1 MSVHKK
7 LMQVRVD
14 LARKGLQ
21 RSGHNKFAGYKYFE
35 LGDFIPQA
43 MDLFLKNDL
52 CGVVSYT
59 AHEATLVITDVEDG
73 TCIVIHSPMATAALK
88 GAHDIQNL
96 GAVESYQRRYLW
108 MTALELTESDP
119 IDSAPPVD
127 IPKKDIPKPIVKSDD
142 QVAKEQR
149 KVDHEMVLQDP
160 FAIHIDTKN
169 DTLSSEDYVSVL
181 MEASKI
187 QLENAQNAE
196 DVKMIYQ
203 VNRKHFDKLKEI
215 DAREHVTVLGLFKD
229 RKEAL
234 NGV

>member
-43 MDLFLKNDL
+43 MDLFLKNNL
-52 CGVVSYT
+52 CGIVSYSPE
-59 AHEATLVITDVEDG
+59 EATLTITDVEDG
-73 TCIVIHSPMATAALK
+73 TCVVIHSPMATAALK

-169 DTLSSEDYVSVL
+169 DTLAPEEYVSVL

-215 DAREHVTVLGLFKD
+215 DAREHVTVLGLFKE

>member
-52 CGVVSYT
+52 CGIVSFAT
-59 AHEATLVITDVEDG
+59 DEATLTITDVEDG
-73 TCIVIHSPMATAALK
+73 TCVVIHSPMATAALK

-119 IDSAPPVD
+119 IDSSEPLP
-127 IPKKDIPKPIVKSDD
+127 IPKKDIPKPIVKSDE
-142 QVAKEQR
+142 QVAKEQK
-149 KVDHEMVLQDP
+149 KVDHEIVLADP
-160 FAIHIDTKN
+160 FAIHIESKGDI
-169 DTLSSEDYVSVL
+169 LSPEEYASVL
-181 MEASKI
+181 MDASKL
-187 QLENAQNAE
+187 QLESAKDADE
-196 DVKMIYQ
+196 VKMIYQ
-203 VNRKHFDKLKEI
+203 VNRKHYDKLKEV
-215 DAREHVTVLGLFKD
+215 DAREHVNVLGLFKQ
-229 RKEAL
+229 RKEEL

>member
-52 CGVVSYT
+52 CGIVSYS
-59 AHEATLVITDVEDG
+59 AEEATLTITDVEDG
-73 TCIVIHSPMATAALK
+73 TCVVIHSPMATASLK

-119 IDSAPPVD
+119 IDSAPPVE
-127 IPKKDIPKPIVKSDD
+127 IPKKEIPKPIVKSDD

-215 DAREHVTVLGLFKD
+215 DAREHVTVLSLFKE